1 METQSH
7 GLSLPLLDDAAA
19 TARPLGH
26 GFIAPEHLLLAVA
39 ARPEG
44 ASGAF
49 LERHGLT
56 AVVHMRPPTE
66 CSGVSSSPRR
76 GPHSAAGQTV
86 ARHGVT
92 YETAADHLRAILPG
106 DGWPGAIARP
116 NDA

>member
-49 LERHGLT
+49 LERNGLT

-66 CSGVSSSPRR
+66 CSGV
-76 GPHSAAGQTV
+76 GAMAGLGY
-86 ARHGVT
+86 RH
-92 YETAADHLRAILPG
+92 A
-106 DGWPGAIARP
+106 
-116 NDA
+116 